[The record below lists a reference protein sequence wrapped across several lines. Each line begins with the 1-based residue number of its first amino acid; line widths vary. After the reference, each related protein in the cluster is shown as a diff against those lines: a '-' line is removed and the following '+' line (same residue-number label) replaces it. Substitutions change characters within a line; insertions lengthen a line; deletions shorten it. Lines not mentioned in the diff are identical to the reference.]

1 MKNEQ
6 TSFRQSGIL
15 DKDERLWAQVR
26 HLIKE
31 ELDPC
36 ADADKKTQSLERII
50 YGTPEFSFINGEL
63 IPVVKKFRLSADF
76 LNEEEAAIFIEEI
89 EP

>member
-6 TSFRQSGIL
+6 TSFRQSDIL
-15 DKDERLWAQVR
+15 DKDERLWAQVY
-26 HLIKE
+26 HFIKE
-31 ELDPC
+31 EFDSG
-36 ADADKKTQSLERII
+36 ADQKTQNLERII
-50 YGTPEFSFINGEL
+50 SGTPEFSFINGEL